1 MLYYIITKGYIPAID
16 LLNTIEKSS
25 IVGMS
30 GRGVLI
36 IIDLMVSINHAQED
50 HGEGRSM
57 LEDLG
62 PYHDNDNP
70 EYGEIKSRSN

>member
-1 MLYYIITKGYIPAID
+1 
-16 LLNTIEKSS
+16 
-25 IVGMS
+25 MS

-36 IIDLMVSINHAQED
+36 IIDLIVSINHAQED